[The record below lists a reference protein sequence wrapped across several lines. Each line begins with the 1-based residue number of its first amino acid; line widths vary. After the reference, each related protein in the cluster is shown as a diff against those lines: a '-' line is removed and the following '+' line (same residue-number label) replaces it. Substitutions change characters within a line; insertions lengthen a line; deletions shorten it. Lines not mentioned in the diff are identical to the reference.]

1 MVWRGTELHR
11 RRQWEAAVTAALSS
25 FPTDL
30 QTTIS
35 AH

>member
-1 MVWRGTELHR
+1 MVWRGTELR